1 MNRRGF
7 LGGVLS
13 AGLASTVFP
22 GAAAR
27 AQAGEVR
34 IGMSAAFRGAAAG
47 LVRAEIKEQKP
58 DVCIGTG
65 GNLECLGKLRG
76 PLLGKEK
83 LGKVKLADLDVM
95 IDKLL
100 AMTPAQRIEKLGLCP
115 DRADVVALAAIVI
128 RMVMQDAGVTKTLTP
143 GVGLNQGLL
152 RQVADRVR
160 EPL

>member
-47 LVRAEIKEQKP
+47 LGSELGAVERGRIANLVVTDGDILGAKTTIKFVFVEGRRLVLP
-58 DVCIGTG
+58 
-65 GNLECLGKLRG
+65 
-76 PLLGKEK
+76 
-83 LGKVKLADLDVM
+83 
-95 IDKLL
+95 
-100 AMTPAQRIEKLGLCP
+100 
-115 DRADVVALAAIVI
+115 
-128 RMVMQDAGVTKTLTP
+128 
-143 GVGLNQGLL
+143 
-152 RQVADRVR
+152 
-160 EPL
+160 